1 MVAFLVSQG
10 AAPGALTDPSPDY
23 PLGRTPADLASA
35 NGHKGISG
43 FLAESSLTD
52 YLKSLTM
59 NDRNEDETVE
69 VSGAKAVQT
78 VSERTATPVNY
89 GDAADALSLRDS
101 LTALCNAT
109 QAAGRIHQMFRMYSL
124 QRKRTTENDDDKV
137 GLSDERA
144 LSLLASKMR
153 KPGRNDGVVHAA
165 ATQIQKKFR
174 GWKKRKEF
182 LIIRQRIVKIQ
193 VYCYLSLVD
202 FLRILI
208 MLFWSLFL
216 SKIWKLS
223 SNARLLIPISRGHLL
238 VRQHARGR
246 LGNQR
251 DISMV

>member
-1 MVAFLVSQG
+1 MVAFLVSLG
-10 AAPGALTDPSPDY
+10 AAPGALTDPSPEFL
-23 PLGRTPADLASA
+23 LGRTPADLASE

-59 NDRNEDETVE
+59 NDPKEDETVE
-69 VSGAKAVQT
+69 VSGPKAVQT

-124 QRKRTTENDDDKV
+124 QRKRTIENNDDKD
-137 GLSDERA
+137 GLLDERD
-144 LSLLASKMR
+144 LSLIALKTR
-153 KPGRNDGVVHAA
+153 KPGQSDGQVHAA

-193 VYCYLSLVD
+193 VYCYLSRVD

-208 MLFWSLFL
+208 MLFLVALSL
-216 SKIWKLS
+216 
-223 SNARLLIPISRGHLL
+223 
-238 VRQHARGR
+238 
-246 LGNQR
+246 
-251 DISMV
+251 